1 MLELCSDLIMSI
13 SDPMDLQMLI
23 KKDMFL
29 ICSENLLRDKEKAK
43 CIKDFGIAFY
53 EEVNV

>member
-13 SDPMDLQMLI
+13 NDPMDLQMLI